1 MTAIVYAAKPSIS
14 DDFTDRRITIG
25 AKIFRALLAADV
37 DIAQKT
43 TSDGS
48 LRLCLL
54 YVDDTANADKAV
66 ETLGNRR
73 GPSQIREKDVSIDI
87 LPSGECVSQTRKERF
102 AGIFL
107 SQILSDKELKKLME
121 YANEQHI
128 IVFSPFE
135 GDVERGVL
143 SGIAVEARIRPY
155 LNMETLQTSRIRL
168 KNFFLKVVKL
178 YAKKN

>member
-43 TSDGS
+43 TNDGS

-54 YVDDTANADKAV
+54 YVDDTANANKAA
-66 ETLGNRR
+66 ETLGNR
-73 GPSQIREKDVSIDI
+73 GPSRIREKDVSIDI
-87 LPSGECVSQTRKERF
+87 LPSGECVSQKREERF

-168 KNFFLKVVKL
+168 KKFFLKVVKL